1 MTNKTDISR
10 VSGGIAKGSE
20 GVEKP
25 LRSLA
30 IVGSHPDTRE
40 NAPFDDPNFDIWLFN
55 EAPMKPEIYRRWDL
69 CLQIHLPEVYTSAE
83 NWVNKDHWA
92 WLQKDHGEG
101 KRIMMHDVDPRIPNS
116 DKYPLEEILELIPWK
131 YLRSS
136 PAMALALGIYLGYGH
151 IALYGSE
158 LTSNT
163 EYRYQAINYAFWIG
177 FALGRGIEL
186 DMQCWRNEFVYQP
199 VYGYEGELQI
209 DQGYFVN
216 AHVDLEKRWKSK
228 DKTYQ
233 KLQDKLDNEM
243 LDSKFEK
250 VAQTMLDFETCAINT
265 GEAYGSMKEAE
276 RYAER
281 TNQISRQEFERVAA
295 QAQIDGELAS
305 RDMNHE
311 GGKCEYVW
319 NVWQQTGQIQA
330 LQQLRQF
337 TSTKIDYAFKVGEHL
352 GIFRE
357 NMAYQGEY
365 DKRVTAAGGERAV
378 IHEGRETVR
387 INHG

>member
-1 MTNKTDISR
+1 M
-10 VSGGIAKGSE
+10 GSE
-20 GVEKP
+20 GAEKP
-25 LRSLA
+25 LRRLA

-40 NAPFDDPNFDIWLFN
+40 NAPFDDPDFEIWLFN
-55 EAPMKPEIYRRWDL
+55 EAPMKPEIYHRWDL

-83 NWVNKDHWA
+83 NWVNKDHWE
-92 WLQKDHGEG
+92 WLQLDHGEG

-116 DKYPLEEILELIPWK
+116 AKYPLEGILKLIPWK

-136 PAMALALGIYLGYGH
+136 PAMALALGIYLDYDH

-216 AHVDLEKRWKSK
+216 AHVDLEKRWKYK
-228 DKTYQ
+228 DNTYQ
-233 KLQDKLDNEM
+233 KLQDKLDKE
-243 LDSKFEK
+243 LLEAKFDK
-250 VAQTMLDFETCAINT
+250 VAQTALDLETCAINT

-276 RYAER
+276 RYSER

-295 QAQIDGELAS
+295 QAQIDGELTA
-305 RDMNHE
+305 RNKNIE
-311 GGKCEYVW
+311 WGKSEYVW
-319 NVWQQTGQIQA
+319 NSWKQTGMVEA
-330 LQQLRQF
+330 KNQF
-337 TSTKIDYAFKVGEHL
+337 RAFVDKHTDLAFKEGEHL

-365 DKRVTAAGGERAV
+365 DKRIQAAGGERAV
-378 IHEGRETVR
+378 VYEGRETVR
-387 INHG
+387 LNDG